1 MLYEMYMYPAISRS
15 GEIRQHILILFFE
28 KVPSLRSLLLRW
40 TAAAAAAIL
49 LMELLSVDV
58 F

>member
-15 GEIRQHILILFFE
+15 GEIRQHILFFE

>member
-15 GEIRQHILILFFE
+15 GEIRQHILFFE

-49 LMELLSVDV
+49 LLMELLSVDV